1 MQDFQE
7 AMVKSLVAVAWADGR
22 VDAEEAEVI
31 EALLAAFEITG
42 EDADVLRDYAKTPRT
57 LEDIDLTELS
67 AGDRRM
73 LLQHAVI
80 LSFVDGEQS
89 EKELAV
95 LDDLAAKLKIP
106 ADEAQALL
114 KESAERARRLMEV
127 A

>member
-31 EALLAAFEITG
+31 EALLAAFEISG
-42 EDADVLRDYAKTPRT
+42 EDADGLREYAKSPRT

-89 EKELAV
+89 EKELAI
-95 LDDLAAKLKIP
+95 LDELAAKLKIP
-106 ADEAQALL
+106 AEEAKGLL
-114 KESAERARRLMEV
+114 TESAERAKRLMEV